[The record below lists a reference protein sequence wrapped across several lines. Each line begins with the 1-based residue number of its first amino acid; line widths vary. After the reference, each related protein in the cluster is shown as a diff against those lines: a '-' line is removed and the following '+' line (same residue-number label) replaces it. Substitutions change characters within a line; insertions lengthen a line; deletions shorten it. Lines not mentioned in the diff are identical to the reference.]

1 MLSFLLKIETTYYKM
16 NLGVVDF
23 YFHFHPTSLNV
34 LGGYYHGPI
43 SNLQLVIWR

>member
-1 MLSFLLKIETTYYKM
+1 M
-16 NLGVVDF
+16 NLGAVDF
-23 YFHFHPTSLNV
+23 HHSLTSLNV